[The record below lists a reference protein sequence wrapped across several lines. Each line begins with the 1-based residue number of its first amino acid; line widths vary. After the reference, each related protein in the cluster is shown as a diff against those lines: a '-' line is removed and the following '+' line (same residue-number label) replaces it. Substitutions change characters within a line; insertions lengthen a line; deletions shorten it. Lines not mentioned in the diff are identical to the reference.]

1 MTTRWQ
7 NLLNGPDAARTG
19 VFSGGACNAIDAV
32 GDKVR
37 NVGRDALNDW
47 LNEQG
52 ILFFDPQIHEDTH
65 GRGYDYD
72 IDGPAEQ
79 QARQVAKVTLYEVT
93 PDTLGGVT
101 CLEVLRDVLS
111 DKQVVLWFSGPSEAF
126 DAKGR
131 AKFTPA
137 IDLSNVDGLAA
148 IHLAQYVDA
157 GTKLRANL
165 MAFIKGRDNVII
177 VRSLEEAQRAITE
190 KLNS

>member
-1 MTTRWQ
+1 MTTRWK
-7 NLLNGPDAARTG
+7 NLLNGPDADKTA

-32 GDKVR
+32 GNKVR
-37 NVGRDALNDW
+37 NVGRDGLNDW
-47 LNEQG
+47 LNELG
-52 ILFFDPQIHEDTH
+52 IPFFDPQIHEDTH

-79 QARQVAKVTLYEVT
+79 KARKLAKVTLYEVA

-111 DKQVVLWFSGPSEAF
+111 GKKVVLWFSGPDSAF

-137 IDLSNVDGLAA
+137 IDLSNVEGLAA
-148 IHLAQYVDA
+148 IHLAQYVDG

-165 MAFIKGRDNVII
+165 MAFIKGLDNVII
-177 VRSLEEAQRAITE
+177 VRSLEEAQRAINE
-190 KLNS
+190 QINS